1 MVLGLAGPVPEREGK
16 VMSERVGLRTRGLR
30 RISLCIVIPCVLAIL
45 SGCAPLI
52 FFGAGTA
59 AGVAGF
65 KYYDGALTVI
75 YQAPYMDTWD
85 ASLSALSRMN
95 LNVEKSDHDVK
106 KGQIAARR
114 PDGTRVT
121 LSVEY
126 KSQNETEAV
135 IRVGFFGDEAASV
148 AIKEKIREI
157 LQGMS

>member
-1 MVLGLAGPVPEREGK
+1 V
-16 VMSERVGLRTRGLR
+16 
-30 RISLCIVIPCVLAIL
+30 IL

-65 KYYDGALTVI
+65 KYYDGALSVI

-85 ASLSALSRMN
+85 AALNALSQMN
-95 LNVEKSDHDVK
+95 LKVEKSNHDLN
-106 KGQIAARR
+106 KGEIVARR
-114 PDGTRVT
+114 PDGTGVT
-121 LSVEY
+121 ISIEY
-126 KSQNETEAV
+126 KSPNETQAV

-157 LQGMS
+157 LQGVS

>member
-1 MVLGLAGPVPEREGK
+1 V
-16 VMSERVGLRTRGLR
+16 
-30 RISLCIVIPCVLAIL
+30 IL

-65 KYYDGALTVI
+65 KYYDGTLNVV
-75 YQAPYMDTWD
+75 YQASYMDTWD
-85 ASLSALSRMN
+85 AALKALSRMN
-95 LNVEKSDHDVK
+95 LKVEKSDHDLK
-106 KGQIAARR
+106 KGEIVARR

-121 LSVEY
+121 LSIEY
-126 KSQNETEAV
+126 NSPNETGAM

-148 AIKEKIREI
+148 AINEKIRET

>member
-1 MVLGLAGPVPEREGK
+1 M
-16 VMSERVGLRTRGLR
+16 MSERAGLRTKCLR
-30 RISLCIVIPCVLAIL
+30 TISLSIIIPCAFVIL

-65 KYYDGALTVI
+65 KYYEGALSVI

-85 ASLSALSRMN
+85 AALNALSQMN
-95 LNVEKSDHDVK
+95 LKVEKSNHDLN
-106 KGQIAARR
+106 KGEIVARR
-114 PDGTRVT
+114 PDGTGVT
-121 LSVEY
+121 ISIEY
-126 KSQNETEAV
+126 KSPNETQAV

-157 LQGMS
+157 LQGVS

>member
-1 MVLGLAGPVPEREGK
+1 MSVSAGLK
-16 VMSERVGLRTRGLR
+16 TSCLR
-30 RISLCIVIPCVLAIL
+30 RISFCIVIPFVFVIL

-52 FFGAGTA
+52 FLGAGTA

-65 KYYDGALTVI
+65 KYYDGALNVI

-95 LNVEKSDHDVK
+95 LKVEKSDHDLK
-106 KGQIAARR
+106 KGQIVAKR

-126 KSQNETEAV
+126 KSSNETGG
-135 IRVGFFGDEAASV
+135 RNPGGFFRGRGGV
-148 AIKEKIREI
+148 GRH
-157 LQGMS
+157 

>member
-1 MVLGLAGPVPEREGK
+1 M
-16 VMSERVGLRTRGLR
+16 MSERAGLTRRYLRT
-30 RISLCIVIPCVLAIL
+30 ISFCMVIPCAFVIL

-65 KYYDGALTVI
+65 KYYDGALNVI

-85 ASLSALSRMN
+85 AALNALSRMN
-95 LNVEKSDHDVK
+95 LKVEKSDHDLK
-106 KGQIAARR
+106 KGEIAARR

-121 LSVEY
+121 ISVAY
-126 KSQNETEAV
+126 KSPNETEAV

-157 LQGMS
+157 LQGVSQQ

>member
-1 MVLGLAGPVPEREGK
+1 MCDRAGLVARSIRHISSCIFVLCVF
-16 VMSERVGLRTRGLR
+16 VM
-30 RISLCIVIPCVLAIL
+30 L

-65 KYYDGALTVI
+65 KYYDGTLNVV
-75 YQAPYMDTWD
+75 YQASYMDTWD
-85 ASLSALSRMN
+85 AALKALSRMN
-95 LNVEKSDHDVK
+95 LKVEKSDHDLK
-106 KGQIAARR
+106 KGEIVARR

-121 LSVEY
+121 LSIEY
-126 KSQNETEAV
+126 NSPNETGAM

>member
-1 MVLGLAGPVPEREGK
+1 
-16 VMSERVGLRTRGLR
+16 MSERAGLTTRCLR
-30 RISLCIVIPCVLAIL
+30 RISLCTVIPCAFVIL

-65 KYYDGALTVI
+65 KYYDGALNVT

-85 ASLSALSRMN
+85 AALKALSRMN
-95 LNVEKSDHDVK
+95 LKVEKSDHDTK
-106 KGQIAARR
+106 KGEIVASR

-121 LSVEY
+121 LSIEY
-126 KSQNETEAV
+126 KSSNETDAM
-135 IRVGFFGDEAASV
+135 IRVGFFGDEPASV

-157 LQGMS
+157 LQGVS